1 MLPFFLGLTLGEII
15 GDEGWDGMGM
25 GGRNV
30 ILPHVSLLIFLG
42 SISGSIFIP
51 IPIVTFVFLPHLFG
65 SRYYLLRV
73 RCNRPLTY
81 PPYRDARPLRSSSA
95 CSVFVGDVDVVYVY
109 PFAFSPSCL
118 GGPIPNRTLRCAP
131 AFELRVSMANVPLF
145 EPVLTRSPFPRLYQ
159 DQDRSQ

>member
-1 MLPFFLGLTLGEII
+1 M
-15 GDEGWDGMGM
+15 GWDGD

-42 SISGSIFIP
+42 SISGSIFLP
-51 IPIVTFVFLPHLFG
+51 IPIVAFVLLPPLFG
-65 SRYYLLRV
+65 SRFYLLRV
-73 RCNRPLTY
+73 WCNRPLTSQ
-81 PPYRDARPLRSSSA
+81 PYALPLRSSSA

-118 GGPIPNRTLRCAP
+118 GGPIANRTLRCAP
-131 AFELRVSMANVPLF
+131 AFELRVSMANVPVF
-145 EPVLTRSPFPRLYQ
+145 EPVLTRSPFPRLHQ